1 MRKIDALLLEY
12 SESHQNKINKAFHW
26 ICVPTIFFTIVGLF
40 YCIPFFVER
49 TIWAN
54 WAMIALILSFV
65 YYLSLSTIMAIS
77 FAIFTFLCIYI
88 NNALYIYFGSIIDL
102 FYCLIVVFI
111 IAWIGQFI
119 GHSIEGK
126 KPSFF
131 KDIQFLLIGPAWLL
145 HFIYK
150 KLNIRY

>member
-12 SESHQNKINKAFHW
+12 GESHQNKINKAFHW
-26 ICVPTIFFTIVGLF
+26 ICVPTIFFTIIGLF
-40 YCIPFFVER
+40 YYIPFFVER

-88 NNALYIYFGSIIDL
+88 NNALYIYFGSITDL
-102 FYCLIVVFI
+102 FYCLIVLFWV
-111 IAWIGQFI
+111 
-119 GHSIEGK
+119 S
-126 KPSFF
+126 
-131 KDIQFLLIGPAWLL
+131 LI
-145 HFIYK
+145 Y
-150 KLNIRY
+150 